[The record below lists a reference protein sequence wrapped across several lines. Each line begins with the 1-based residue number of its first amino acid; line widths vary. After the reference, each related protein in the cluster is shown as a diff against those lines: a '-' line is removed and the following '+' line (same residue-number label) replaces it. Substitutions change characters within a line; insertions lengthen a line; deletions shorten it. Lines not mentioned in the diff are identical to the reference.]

1 MIERTLIESGND
13 ICFLGKW
20 SWKFF
25 MEFMEFCFVFVYIS
39 KFQSAETETLRQ
51 GWDKGLVS
59 KLNRPSAE

>member
-20 SWKFF
+20 NWKF
-25 MEFMEFCFVFVYIS
+25 FMEFCFVFVYIS

-51 GWDKGLVS
+51 G
-59 KLNRPSAE
+59 